1 MSIAKQC
8 FFLLILATA
17 AFFMPHAKASCTSPN
32 IPKEFTLASIS
43 VSTTLAVGSTIP
55 GTEQSLHVAGN
66 CTSSAEAGLPI
77 IACYFGSGTEV
88 PGMSGVY
95 SSGLQGIGIALINDR
110 GQRITG
116 ASGVYCNSSSTP
128 LGYIASDGSLSFDFN
143 VTLELVKTSDTVTPG
158 TLVGSQTVFGVG
170 VYQHDA
176 IGNPNHLSYAGNVT
190 VKQVTC
196 NVSPKSLTVEM
207 GNLPISAFTGQGTV
221 VAQINFTITVSCN
234 NTVQPQMMITSA
246 NGYEQSYADVIKLT
260 PEDGVATGV
269 GVKINSNGQPP
280 NFGSYN
286 ETPTPA
292 YANVPLSIPFI
303 LAYEQ
308 ISSQVTPGT
317 ANSVATITLGYK

>member
-1 MSIAKQC
+1 MSIAKQS
-8 FFLLILATA
+8 FLLLILAAA

-55 GTEQSLHVAGN
+55 GTEQSVHVTGD
-66 CTSSAEAGLPI
+66 CTSSSDAGLPI
-77 IACYFGSGTEV
+77 IACFYGSGTEV

-95 SSGLQGIGIALINDR
+95 STGVQGIGIALINDR
-110 GQRITG
+110 GQKITNAG
-116 ASGVYCNSSSTP
+116 GLYCNSSATP
-128 LGYIASDGSLSFDFN
+128 LGYIASDGSLSFNFD
-143 VTLELVKTSDTVTPG
+143 VTLQLVKTSDTVTPG
-158 TLVGSQTVFGVG
+158 ALVGSQAVFGVG
-170 VYQHDA
+170 VYQHEA
-176 IGNPNHLSYAGNVT
+176 IGSPNHLSYAGNVT

-246 NGYEQSYADVIKLT
+246 NGYEQNYADVIKLT

-269 GVKINSNGQPP
+269 GVKINSNSQPP